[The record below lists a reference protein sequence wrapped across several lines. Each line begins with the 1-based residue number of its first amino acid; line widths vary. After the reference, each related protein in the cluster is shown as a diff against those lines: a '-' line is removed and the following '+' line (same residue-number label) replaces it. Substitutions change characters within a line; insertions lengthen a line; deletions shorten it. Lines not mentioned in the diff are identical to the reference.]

1 MITVGQRYRRIVS
14 YSRFLLNEL
23 YKKYN
28 GGIYRNIDAAKLAV
42 FWISRSKESNRYG
55 DKIITNT
62 VVFDM
67 AKKEIE
73 VRGSGGLIRTIRY
86 K

>member
-23 YKKYN
+23 YKQYN
-28 GGIYRNIDAAKLAV
+28 GGIYRNIDAAKLSV
-42 FWISRSKESNRYG
+42 FWISRSKDSNIYG
-55 DKIITNT
+55 DENITTT

-67 AKKEIE
+67 TKKEIKM
-73 VRGSGGLIRTIRY
+73 RGSGGLIRTIRY